1 MNRKFLASAIV
12 LTSLF
17 LGSCSD
23 DDDATVVEETT
34 SSLDL
39 SLTGLENL
47 GDDYKYEGWVI
58 VNDSPVSTGIFTIDD
73 NGVWSDSSFDVDK
86 DMLASATAFV
96 LTIEPTV
103 DPDPA
108 PSATKLL
115 VAPFSGD
122 TATVA
127 GYVVPGIN
135 TDGDGMFTDAAGIYF
150 LRTPTDET
158 SGNNGNDE
166 SGIWFGTTAATAGFT
181 GMPELDATSGWR
193 YEGWVVVDG
202 TPISTG
208 TFTNFD
214 ERDSGNPFSGTE
226 ANAGPP
232 IPGEDFLLNAP
243 NGITFPLDLRGR
255 TAVIS
260 LEPYPDNSAAPFA
273 IKPLVSDIATDAAT
287 APATFDFGANL
298 ASFPSGTVS
307 R

>member
-1 MNRKFLASAIV
+1 MNKKILASAIV

-23 DDDATVVEETT
+23 DDDATAAETT
-34 SSLDL
+34 SSLNL
-39 SLTGLENL
+39 SLSGLEDL
-47 GDDYKYEGWVI
+47 GSDYKYEGWVI
-58 VNDSPVSTGIFTIDD
+58 VNDAPVSTGLFTV
-73 NGVWSDSSFDVDK
+73 NSSGALSETSFDVDSE
-86 DMLASATAFV
+86 MLETATAFV

-127 GYVVPGIN
+127 DHIVPGIN
-135 TDGDGMFTDAAGIYF
+135 TDGDGDFHDAAGIYF

-158 SGNNGNDE
+158 DGNNGNDE
-166 SGIWFGTTAATAGFT
+166 SGIWFGTTAPSAGFT
-181 GMPELDATSGWR
+181 GMPELEATSGWR

-214 ERDSGNPFSGTE
+214 ERDSSNVFSGTE
-226 ANAGPP
+226 FNAGPP

-243 NGITFPLDLRGR
+243 DGITFPLDLRGR

-298 ASFPSGTVS
+298 ASFPGGSVS